1 MRLDWPGCTNAR
13 DVGGLPTVDG
23 SRIRAGAL
31 LRSDHHF
38 RLAPASV
45 RAIRGEVSRII
56 DLRWARECAA
66 EPSPF
71 AGDPIY
77 RHIPMY
83 GDVLDYEIRPDTYGP
98 MLDHNKPG
106 IAAAF
111 IAVAEAAPGGVVVH
125 CHAGRDR
132 TGALVALALTVA
144 GVGAEAIA
152 GDYSL
157 SADTTA
163 VTMLNTLAHTDR
175 RYGSTPPYLRSLG
188 VRQHQIDAVRA
199 RLRPPVPG

>member
-1 MRLDWPGCTNAR
+1 MRLDGPGCANAR

-23 SRIRAGAL
+23 SWIRAGAL

-38 RLAPASV
+38 RLTPATV
-45 RAIRGEVSRII
+45 RAIRGGVSRII

-77 RHIPMY
+77 RHIPMF
-83 GDVLDYEIRPDTYGP
+83 GDVLDYEILPDTYGP
-98 MLDHNKPG
+98 MLDHNQTR

-111 IAVAEAAPGGVVVH
+111 IAVAEAPPGGVIVH
-125 CHAGRDR
+125 CHGGRDR

-144 GVGAEAIA
+144 GVGAETVADEYA
-152 GDYSL
+152 L
-157 SADTTA
+157 SAGTVA
-163 VTMLNTLAHTDR
+163 VAMLNTLGHTDR
-175 RYGSTPPYLRSLG
+175 RCGGVAPYLRSIG
-188 VRQHQIDAVRA
+188 VRQHQIDAVRS
-199 RLRPPVPG
+199 RLRPSR